1 MIVNFD
7 SFDQFETPT
16 FVLCNP
22 NKEELYALGTVFDKK
37 YCPRYNALSEVS
49 FTAPSKWWVNPIST
63 HVEGFQYSAFQETA
77 FQVED
82 LDLTATEYYDYLV
95 AKRLILIPDV
105 GYFVITSVEEFNDG
119 ITNLKT
125 VVAQSLE
132 VQLSFKKLSNFSGTY
147 QFYDPITPTGTLI
160 TTILTYLP
168 GWSVGTIDAELCTL
182 FRTFNVSDTTI
193 YNFLMNDV
201 EEAFQA
207 IFDFDYLNQTI
218 SAYTVSGA
226 TSDTDIYMSF
236 DNLLEEVNIT
246 EIADELVTA
255 LNVYG
260 GGDLSINQVNPLG
273 CDSVYDFSY
282 FKSTAW
288 MTQELLTDIENWE
301 IVVDSYQ
308 SGYATL
314 LTNLSDY
321 NETLITE
328 QASLV
333 DLQGELAAL
342 EAVKSAQ
349 IQQGLD
355 LTTINISITA
365 KEAEITV
372 QEALIVVT
380 SGSISTTGSSLTA
393 INTLCSFDSNF
404 SGSQLTELSSFIYGS
419 TYQNDNFIQTDT
431 MTNAEIQAEA
441 QELYDQALDVLA
453 KVAQPRYEFSVKAVN
468 FTMLSEFQTFI
479 DQLALGAIITLELDT
494 GTFIYPVLLGMDL
507 NYEDPSD
514 FSLVFG
520 NRLRLDDSSFTF
532 SDLFKQTVNSSITTS
547 FNSEQWGSWNTN
559 YKDDVSTFIDSA
571 LDTATNNVVSG
582 SSQNVLIDSNGI
594 RVRQMLDGGIY
605 DPKQIWM
612 NNGIIAFT
620 QDNWDTSS
628 LALGQISTVTG
639 SAWGLVGDIVVG
651 RLLASNDLLITNE
664 DSTFEVDGSGATL
677 TNATMTLTT
686 TNGNT
691 KILLDPT
698 NGIKV
703 QALVGASWVDKF
715 YADSAGNVIF
725 KGQLSGATGT
735 FSGALSAATG
745 TFAGSLSAA
754 TGTFSGDISA
764 ASGTFSG
771 NIYAANLSGQVVNSQ
786 IADLSANK
794 ITAGTIYGSTI
805 AWPGAT
811 LGSTGTGL
819 PQLYASAGIIFNVAG
834 YQRIEIR
841 SYGTNFTGGIYNDGY
856 SGKSIGYSVETPY
869 GTRVLTFRDGL
880 LTNYT

>member
-7 SFDQFETPT
+7 FHGIAETPT

-22 NKEELYALGTVFDKK
+22 NKEQLYALGSIFDKK
-37 YCPRYNALSEVS
+37 YCPRYNALSEIS
-49 FTAPSKWWVNPIST
+49 FTAPSKTFVSPIT
-63 HVEGFQYSAFQETA
+63 GEILGFQENAFQTTA
-77 FQVED
+77 FQVAD
-82 LDLTATEYYDYLV
+82 VVSTDCEYYDYLV
-95 AKRLILIPDV
+95 TKRIIFLPDI
-105 GYFVITSVEEFNDG
+105 GYFMITEVDEFNDG

-132 VQLSFKKLSNFSGTY
+132 VQLTFKKLSNFSGTY
-147 QFYDPITPTGTLI
+147 QFYDLISPEDTLLN
-160 TTILTYLP
+160 TILTYLP
-168 GWSVGTIDAELCTL
+168 GWSIGTVDAELMTL
-182 FRTFNVSDTTI
+182 YRNFDISDSTI
-193 YNFLMNDV
+193 YAFLVNDAS
-201 EEAFQA
+201 EAFQA
-207 IFDFDYLNQTI
+207 VFDFNYLTQEIN
-218 SAYTVSGA
+218 AYTVSGA
-226 TSDTDIYMSF
+226 TSSTDIYMSF

-246 EIADELVTA
+246 EISDELVTA

-273 CDSVYDFSY
+273 NDVLYDFSY

-288 MTQELLTDIENWE
+288 MTQSLLTDIENWE
-301 IVVDSYQ
+301 IVVDNNQ
-308 SGYATL
+308 TGYANL
-314 LTNLSDY
+314 LTDLLDY

-328 QASLV
+328 ESDLT
-333 DLQGELAAL
+333 DLQGELSAL

-349 IQQGLD
+349 IQQGLS
-355 LTTINISITA
+355 LTAINVLIVA

-372 QEALIVVT
+372 QEALITTT
-380 SGSISTTGSSLTA
+380 SGSITTTTTSLES

-404 SGSQLTELSSFIYGS
+404 SGSQLTELSNFTFGS
-419 TYQNDNFIQTDT
+419 TYQNDNFIQTDL

-441 QELYDQALDVLA
+441 QELYDQALEVLA
-453 KVAQPRYEFSVKAVN
+453 KVSQPRYEFQVNAVN

-479 DQLALGAIITLELDT
+479 DQLSLGAIITLELDT
-494 GTFIYPVLLGMDL
+494 GTYIYPVLLGMDI

-514 FSLVFG
+514 FSLIFS
-520 NRLRLDDSSFTF
+520 NRLRLDDSSFQF
-532 SDLFKQTVNSSITTS
+532 SDLFEQTVSSSINTS

-594 RVRQMLDGGIY
+594 RVRQMLDGGTY

-639 SAWGLVGDIVVG
+639 SAWGLVANVIVG
-651 RLLASNDLLITNE
+651 NMIASNDLLITNE
-664 DSTFEVDGSGATL
+664 DSTFSVDGSGATL

-703 QALVGASWVDKF
+703 QSLVDASWVDKF

-771 NIYAANLSGQVVNSQ
+771 NIYAANLNGQVVNSQ
-786 IADLSANK
+786 IADISANK
-794 ITAGTIYGSTI
+794 VTAGTIYGSTI
-805 AWPGAT
+805 AWAGASMGT
-811 LGSTGTGL
+811 TVLGNPWIKGNNSL
-819 PQLYASAGIIFNVAG
+819 ALYAGGSPNIIIYPSNVRLQGSLYTNG
-834 YQRIEIR
+834 YL
-841 SYGTNFTGGIYNDGY
+841 
-856 SGKSIGYSVETPY
+856 GKSIGYSVETPY
-869 GTRVLTFRDGL
+869 GTRVLTFTNGI